1 MRKVFSSLLF
11 VFAST
16 TSTVAQEECKTITDD
31 SARLS
36 CYDVAFGALETD
48 TVAVEDNGKWIV
60 RTDVSPLTDDKNVFL
75 SLQSENEVP
84 GKYGGRGKGVI
95 WLRCMEN
102 TTAVL
107 INFNNHFMSD
117 HAGGGTVEFRRDD
130 SPLYK
135 SRMNESNDN
144 SSLGLWN
151 GGNAIP
157 FIKGLLGTNQL
168 IVRATPF
175 SESAITL
182 TFDVTGVDN
191 AITELRETCSW

>member
-1 MRKVFSSLLF
+1 
-11 VFAST
+11 
-16 TSTVAQEECKTITDD
+16 
-31 SARLS
+31 
-36 CYDVAFGALETD
+36 
-48 TVAVEDNGKWIV
+48 
-60 RTDVSPLTDDKNVFL
+60 
-75 SLQSENEVP
+75 
-84 GKYGGRGKGVI
+84 
-95 WLRCMEN
+95 MEN
-102 TTAVL
+102 TTTVL

-157 FIKGLLGTNQL
+157 FIKGLLGTKQL